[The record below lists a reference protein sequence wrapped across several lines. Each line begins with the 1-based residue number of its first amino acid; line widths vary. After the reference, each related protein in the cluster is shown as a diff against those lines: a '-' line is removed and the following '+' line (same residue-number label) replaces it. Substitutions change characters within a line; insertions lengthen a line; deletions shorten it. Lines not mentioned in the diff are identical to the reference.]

1 MWIYNIKLN
10 IKFYKYLRFLLEME
24 LSIEQ
29 VLLLFVGY
37 FYDRRKAIFQL
48 AGGENAYVI
57 CLPSKATLIS
67 SCGLLWNTLL
77 QDRNSCFKKKK
88 VLLVCQNPILCLSA
102 AM

>member
-1 MWIYNIKLN
+1 
-10 IKFYKYLRFLLEME
+10 ME

-37 FYDRRKAIFQL
+37 FYDRRKAVFQL

-57 CLPSKATLIS
+57 CLPSKATLSS

-77 QDRNSCFKKKK
+77 QDKNSCLKNK
-88 VLLVCQNPILCLSA
+88 VLLVYQNPILCLSA
-102 AM
+102 TM